1 MTATADAL
9 DLTRE
14 QVEALDAARDLARAG
29 VPVFVAPP
37 NPHHGRTLPDG
48 ALDRREFLLPSG
60 WEATTADPAA
70 LDAWRPGWAVCIVT
84 GHGVDAADIDPKNGA
99 SVAEQRDRLAALGVE
114 VLAVVITPSD
124 GAHFYVR
131 SAGIC
136 STSAPAVGVDYRG
149 RGLDGTGSGFLYA
162 PGTSRP
168 RYDGA
173 GYVWAEPFDPEDLA
187 DLARDDEQAD
197 AVAAYLA
204 GLGVTV
210 RTRREHAPAAE
221 VGGEPLPERL
231 PEWLVTEVEDLGPT
245 WQAGPKD
252 DRRTSAD
259 RSERFYRLVAMA
271 RRARLTQG
279 QAVTLLDPW
288 AHAVGKYVGRV
299 AAEVA
304 RAWPKVEPEQPDGS
318 TLPEGPSTARVV
330 VLDPEDPDASAF
342 PDAEPW
348 EDPLPLGTPTAP
360 TLPLDGLPDYLRA
373 MVEAVTE
380 QSQAPREVVLAA
392 ALGTLA
398 AATRG
403 AWDVHVRPGWNAGP
417 TCAWFLTLAPS
428 GERKDAGT
436 APLVEPLTAAEK
448 TAAADVRRANRSR
461 EAERKRLA
469 AALKAAEA
477 EDDPTKID
485 RLTEELWAAR
495 ARPVPALVL
504 SDTTTEAAGLH
515 MAEQGG
521 ALAIFGTEANALHT
535 VAGRYSDAGGNF
547 GLLNRA
553 YDGATYTDARV
564 KRESI
569 HVHRPVLTWA
579 VAVQPEV
586 VAGYANADA
595 EGSGFLARFCLLM
608 PESRVGRRNLR
619 SAPVPE
625 PVAAAWRQVV
635 GRLYSAGWVRYSA
648 MCEGLPDDLGDP
660 GRLALDPEAAEL
672 IVTYAERLEAENTPG
687 SVLRSLGG
695 WTAKHPARMARLA
708 AVLALADDPH
718 RATVTAE
725 HVTAALTLADALVS
739 HAAGALDSLR
749 SNGAGSPAERV
760 RQVLRHMGQAEVS
773 TREVFKAV
781 QGQAWAGSTDVV
793 RAALD
798 VLADLG
804 YVRGPAKV
812 TSPKG
817 GKPSERWQVWPGL
830 LTE

>member
-9 DLTRE
+9 DLAAE
-14 QVEALDAARDLARAG
+14 QADALDAARDLARHG

-37 NPHHGRTLPDG
+37 NPDYGRTLPDG
-48 ALDRREFLLPSG
+48 APDRREYLLPTG
-60 WEATTADPAA
+60 WQHTTPDPAA
-70 LDAWRPGWAVCIVT
+70 LDAWRPGCAVCIVT
-84 GHGVDAADIDPKNGA
+84 GHGVDGVDVDTKNGA
-99 SVAEQRDRLAALGVE
+99 EVTEQRERLAALGVE
-114 VLAVVITPSD
+114 VLAIVITPSG

-131 SAGIC
+131 STGLR
-136 STSAPAVGVDYRG
+136 STANTAVGVDFRG
-149 RGLDGTGSGFLYA
+149 RPGYLYA

-168 RYDGA
+168 KYDGG
-173 GYVWAEPFDPEDLA
+173 GYTWAEPFDPEDLA
-187 DLARDDEQAD
+187 DLAPDADNAD
-197 AVAAYLA
+197 AVAAYLL
-204 GLGVTV
+204 GLGTTP
-210 RTRREHAPAAE
+210 RAFDGDEDEAAPGARVVE
-221 VGGEPLPERL
+221 GEPLPRL
-231 PEWLVTEVEDLGPT
+231 PEWLAAEVADLGPT
-245 WQAGPKD
+245 WQAGAKD
-252 DRRTSAD
+252 ARRTSGD
-259 RSERFYRLVAMA
+259 RSARFYRLVAMA

-279 QAVTLLDPW
+279 QAVTLLAPW
-288 AHAVGKYVGRV
+288 CEALDKYRGRV

-304 RAWPKVEPEQPDGS
+304 RAWPKVEPGNGS
-318 TLPEGPSTARVV
+318 ALPEGPAAARVV
-330 VLDPEDPDASAF
+330 VLDPDDPDAAVF
-342 PDAEPW
+342 DAEPW
-348 EDPLPLGTPTAP
+348 EDPLPLGTPTP
-360 TLPLDGLPDYLRA
+360 EPIPLDGLPDYLRA
-373 MVEAVTE
+373 MVEAVAE

-403 AWDVHVRPGWNAGP
+403 AWDVHVREGWNAGP
-417 TCAWFLTLAPS
+417 TCLWFLTLAPS

-436 APLVEPLTAAEK
+436 SPLVEPLTAAER
-448 TAAADVRRANRSR
+448 TAAADVRRANRTR
-461 EAERKRLA
+461 EGERKRLT

-477 EDDPTKID
+477 EDDPVKMD

-553 YDGATYTDARV
+553 YDGATYSDARV

-569 HVHRPVLTWA
+569 HVERPVLTWA

-595 EGSGFLARFCLLM
+595 EGSGFLARFALFM
-608 PESRVGRRNLR
+608 PESRVGRRKTR
-619 SAPVPE
+619 TTPVPP
-625 PVAAAWRQVV
+625 PVAARWREVV
-635 GRLYSAGWVRYSA
+635 GRLYSAGWTRYAA
-648 MCEGLPDDLGDP
+648 MCEGLPDDLGEP
-660 GRLALDPEAAEL
+660 GRVTFTPEADDL
-672 IVTYAERLEAENTPG
+672 LDTYAVQVEAGNTPG

-695 WTAKHPARMARLA
+695 WTAKHPARIARIA

-718 RATVTAE
+718 RSTVTAD
-725 HVTAALTLADALVS
+725 HVAAALSLADGLVT
-739 HAAGALDSLR
+739 HAAAALGSLR
-749 SNGAGSPAERV
+749 ASGAGSPPERV
-760 RQVLRHMGQAEVS
+760 RQVLRHLGEAEVS
-773 TREVFKAV
+773 TRDVFKAV
-781 QGQAWAGSTDVV
+781 QGQAWAGSTDAV
-793 RAALD
+793 RAVLD
-798 VLADLG
+798 VLAELG
-804 YVRGPAKV
+804 YVRGPVKV